1 MSALRFICT
10 TYSLLPTGTKVE
22 MLRRLRMFAN
32 NQPNE
37 DRCQQ
42 IGWRGRAKS
51 NIKQG
56 KARRAIGEGG
66 AFDDNADD
74 EIQGHFFMRRRGR
87 R

>member
-1 MSALRFICT
+1 MSALRFMCT

-32 NQPNE
+32 NLPNE

-74 EIQGHFFMRRRGR
+74 EIQGHFMRRRGQR
-87 R
+87 